1 MTRAAILL
9 SRGAAR
15 PRAAALA
22 FACTLAC
29 APAAR
34 ATGLSDSG
42 DDLVN
47 SDDAR
52 VVVHGAMRVRGEA
65 LGNLDLD
72 RGTLSSGDPL
82 FPVPLADKKGQWLFG
97 GDLRLRT
104 DIAVYAP
111 GGRTAVKARVD
122 LLDDVPLGDRPVGV
136 PAAATSVITAGD
148 RVLRVKRAWGET
160 ATPVGLLA
168 AGRMGNAWGT
178 GMLANGGDCADCDSG
193 DAADRIAFVSPM
205 FGHVAAL
212 AYDVSVAGPTALRRD
227 GVRSVALEPT
237 SAVKSL
243 TFAFM
248 HWSDEATRKRRTAFG
263 RQVFDYGAYVSW
275 RTQARDVP
283 STYVPFSTPPRM
295 SALQVVS
302 RGWTAVAADAWLR
315 HEGKHHRV
323 ELEIAHLRASIDDA
337 SLLPGVSLARPVQ
350 SAQTGAVLEAQL
362 RTDDDLHA
370 FELVA
375 GYASSDASPLFGGGT
390 TLRIPAADGS
400 VQSVPVPE
408 GDRLDRF
415 SFHPDYRVDRILFR
429 ELVGRV
435 SGAAFL
441 KPLVRGTLSGN
452 HTGRLVASLA
462 AVGSV
467 ATNAASTPSGKS
479 FLGVEVD
486 PTLAWQGAD
495 GFTASL
501 EGAVFFPGEALGNP
515 GARLEAKPAG
525 LLRLRLSYAF

>member
-1 MTRAAILL
+1 
-9 SRGAAR
+9 
-15 PRAAALA
+15 
-22 FACTLAC
+22 
-29 APAAR
+29 
-34 ATGLSDSG
+34 
-42 DDLVN
+42 
-47 SDDAR
+47 
-52 VVVHGAMRVRGEA
+52 
-65 LGNLDLD
+65 
-72 RGTLSSGDPL
+72 
-82 FPVPLADKKGQWLFG
+82 
-97 GDLRLRT
+97 
-104 DIAVYAP
+104 
-111 GGRTAVKARVD
+111 
-122 LLDDVPLGDRPVGV
+122 
-136 PAAATSVITAGD
+136 
-148 RVLRVKRAWGET
+148 VKRAWGET

-212 AYDVSVAGPTALRRD
+212 AYDFSVAGPTALRRD

-429 ELVGRV
+429 ELVGTLTDAAYLRPHARV
-435 SGAAFL
+435 
-441 KPLVRGTLSGN
+441 
-452 HTGRLVASLA
+452 RLWGSPAGSLEASVFAVASFALSPTSA
-462 AVGSV
+462 PGGDS
-467 ATNAASTPSGKS
+467 P
-479 FLGVEVD
+479 LGVELD
-486 PTLAWQGAD
+486 PGLRYTSSV
-495 GFTASL
+495 GFAASL
-501 EGAVFFPGEALGNP
+501 EQATLFPLSGLANPALGL
-515 GARLEAKPAG
+515 GGQPAQ
-525 LLRLRLSYAF
+525 LWRLRLVYRI